1 MAAGRGFTAA
11 EENPGSATPVAVVG
25 YPFWRRHGFDPALVG
40 SSLRI
45 NSRSFTVVGVAPDG
59 FTGVLPLMAADVW
72 FPFGAADLLSA
83 ASSPGL
89 FGRVTNDR
97 QVQSLVITALLRDGV
112 TEDMATQRLDPL
124 AAAWPTAASGGRTQI
139 VVAPRSRTAMGPS
152 PGRDTGA
159 RAGATVLMLLT
170 MVVLVV
176 ACLNLANM
184 LLARGSARRPEIA
197 LRLAVG
203 GSRGRIVQQ
212 LLTEGLLLS
221 LLGGAA
227 ALFMA
232 WAAARQ
238 VTATLGAL
246 PGSNFVISLT
256 PDLRVFTAVGIACLV
271 STIAFSLG
279 PAWTLS
285 KPDLAS
291 GLRTAGL
298 RGRKRR
304 IRAPD
309 LMVSGQIALSL
320 ALLVAAA
327 LFVRAGAA
335 AAIADPGYALRDGLL
350 VQTDLDMIGATRG
363 DGLRIYGD
371 LVDRLRAV
379 PGVRA
384 ASVASVVPF
393 GDFRDGRMVRSD
405 STLIFATYTVVGADY
420 LETLGLK
427 LLAGR
432 EFTRI
437 EEQTAAAAPVAL
449 VDQMLVEK
457 LFHGQNPIGQ
467 VLHMSARPDHL
478 DDESVE
484 IVGIVP
490 TLRDDL
496 TEGANAHVYVPF
508 GSRYRSAM
516 TLRIKTEPGAETAL
530 ALPIR
535 NAIAEI
541 DRRVPVLT
549 IQTLAEHRDASETL
563 LALTIVSAIFGA
575 IGLIALFLASI
586 GVYGLRAYL
595 VAQRTREFGIRL
607 ALGAPRASMVRQV
620 LAEGGRIAAA
630 GIITGGML
638 AAALTTVLQQSGM
651 LLNVSPTDPLVVIGT
666 PLVMLAAIGLAS
678 YIPARR
684 ALRVEP
690 VAALRVE

>member
-1 MAAGRGFTAA
+1 L
-11 EENPGSATPVAVVG
+11 
-25 YPFWRRHGFDPALVG
+25 DPALVG

-45 NSRSFTVVGVAPDG
+45 NSRSFTVVGVAPDD

-89 FGRVTNDR
+89 FGRVANDR
-97 QVQSLVITALLRDGV
+97 QVQSLVLTALLRDGL
-112 TEDMATQRLDPL
+112 TADMATQRLDPL
-124 AAAWPTAASGGRTQI
+124 VAAWPTAASGGRTQI

-170 MVVLVV
+170 MAVLVV

-203 GSRGRIVQQ
+203 GSRGRIVRQ

-232 WAAARQ
+232 WVAGRQ
-238 VTATLGAL
+238 VVTIVAAL
-246 PGSNFVISLT
+246 PGSNFVLSLT

-285 KPDLAS
+285 KPDPAN
-291 GLRTAGL
+291 GLKTAGL

-304 IRAPD
+304 LPIPD
-309 LMVSGQIALSL
+309 LLVSGQLALSL

-350 VQTDLDMIGATRG
+350 VQTDLDMIGATRA

-393 GDFRDGRMVRSD
+393 GDFRDGRMVRGD
-405 STLIFATYTVVGADY
+405 SALVFATYTVVGADY

-437 EEQTAAAAPVAL
+437 EEQTAASSPVAL

-457 LFHGQNPIGQ
+457 LFHGENPLGQ
-467 VLHMSARPDHL
+467 VLHMSSRPGNL
-478 DDESVE
+478 DEETVE

-490 TLRDDL
+490 TLRDNI
-496 TEGANAHVYVPF
+496 TEGATAHVYVPF
-508 GSRYRSAM
+508 GSRYRAAM

-530 ALPIR
+530 SLPIR
-535 NAIAEI
+535 EAIAEI
-541 DRRVPVLT
+541 DRRVPVLA
-549 IQTLAEHRDASETL
+549 IQTLAEHRDASGTL
-563 LALTIVSAIFGA
+563 LALTILSTIFGA

-607 ALGAPRASMVRQV
+607 ALGAPRGSMVRQV

-630 GIITGGML
+630 GIIVGGLL
-638 AAALTTVLQQSGM
+638 AAALTAVLQQSGM
-651 LLNVSPTDPLVVIGT
+651 LLNVSPTDPLVMLGT

-684 ALRVEP
+684 ALKVEP